1 MKIPPVSGRYE
12 KKDFEEKIDT
22 FELKV
27 DVDQVKEFSPV
38 LNVISGTI
46 GNDKGN
52 VLK

>member
-1 MKIPPVSGRYE
+1 MSGRYE
-12 KKDFEEKIDT
+12 KKDSEKQFDT

-46 GNDKGN
+46 GKVKGN